1 MVFCYSYALHEAKY
15 QVHFYSLLFHYTIV
29 LHYSIAQID
38 ITPPPPPHPLFFK
51 FSDLGQGAWGVGTMR
66 LQV

>member
-1 MVFCYSYALHEAKY
+1 MVFCYSYDLHEAKY
-15 QVHFYSLLFHYTIV
+15 QVRFYSLLLHYTIV

-38 ITPPPPPHPLFFK
+38 ITPPPPLFLK
-51 FSDLGQGAWGVGTMR
+51 FTDLGQGAWGVGTMR